1 MDVKYHERRKKEKE
15 KKRKKKKR
23 RRRDYAEMTTSVR
36 DYAEMTTSVWT
47 DDEAKMV
54 VKSLVQTRTPLVQ

>member
-1 MDVKYHERRKKEKE
+1 MKEEEKKKKKEE
-15 KKRKKKKR
+15 KR

-47 DDEAKMV
+47 DDEDKMV